1 MKEEIDRGMQ
11 EVAALGRPKPERFT
25 RKEQARQA
33 ALRAQQEASG
43 APADAG
49 GAAADSGGAAA
60 ASVEEVQAEVDPYE
74 FAEPRDVLKDL
85 KKEWW
90 ENLEAK
96 KWSDRKGSLT
106 QLKELCTYPR
116 LASGRDVDYGDVN
129 RELRKVIT
137 KDSNVACVAEAIA
150 CTGAMAQGLRA
161 AFSATAKN
169 LVEVL
174 LEKYKEK
181 NAAVGKAVSEALAA
195 MHKHC
200 WGLLDVAENLTAAL
214 GHSNPKVKEETLVWL
229 TSEIG
234 AEAKPALNKLAPLLL
249 APAAKCAEEATP
261 SLREAALRFMVTF
274 ATKFGNFV
282 VLDKFTTKMDDG
294 RKKRLEEMR
303 AEAAGPAAGGPGAGV
318 GPAAAALAAS
328 RSKPGT
334 AATAKVPLA
343 AAAGTG
349 KVVAGTSAVGAKKG
363 ASGKE
368 PDDDD
373 EASLAAGSM
382 SRDEAVAK
390 LGDLIGEAAIKQLKD
405 EQWKAR
411 LEAMDSLAARA
422 AEGSLAASC
431 TVVVQAM
438 GHLPGWSE
446 KNFQVMAKQFEVV
459 RVLADTAPNFS
470 KRDGYAAVCGLIEKV
485 ADMKLKGPS
494 FDALM
499 AISEALSPA
508 FTATLLHKK
517 AAVHKNP
524 KILSEVLNWVAQAT
538 AEFGLGSMNVKAL
551 IDWAKEDLASTNAG
565 VRNSAIH
572 LLGVMHRFLGP
583 PLGDMIR
590 ADVKPALMAA
600 IDGEFAKNPKDPGF
614 TPSRTSR
621 ADLAKREA
629 AGAASTGSSQHGRPA
644 SGSNIAEGAGGYDM
658 DELMPRADISA
669 AITPSLLE
677 SLGGSNWKDRKQAM
691 DNVEAAI
698 TSAGGRIQPQVGD
711 LIAGLKPRMTD
722 SNKNLGVQALGL
734 LASLAKAMGKPID
747 RAARALLAPALKNLS
762 DNKANVGGLDACML

>member
-1 MKEEIDRGMQ
+1 MADEEAQVLRESKKWAWADRVAHSNWKVRSSAYDDIRAACTAVYEETDPCLTEFVADSNAAAQDKALDALNTFLFKANEQLVSKYVDKVVANIVGKALNGRTGTVQRATEALLCYIELEQSSAVVDGLLAGLKNKVPKIVVASIDVLVQAISLFGVKVIIPQPVIKATPAVADSKDGKAREKAKELVVELSRWVGPEVIRSALFKDMRDAMKEEIDRGMQ

-60 ASVEEVQAEVDPYE
+60 AAVEEVQAEVDPYE

-96 KWSDRKGSLT
+96 KWSDRKSSLT
-106 QLKELCTYPR
+106 QLKEL
-116 LASGRDVDYGDVN
+116 DVDYGDVN

-303 AEAAGPAAGGPGAGV
+303 AEAAGPAAGGPGAGAR
-318 GPAAAALAAS
+318 PSAAAAALAAS

-349 KVVAGTSAVGAKKG
+349 KVAAGTSAVGAKKG
-363 ASGKE
+363 AAGKE
-368 PDDDD
+368 PGNGYIC
-373 EASLAAGSM
+373 SGSSTLAAQ
-382 SRDEAVAK
+382 
-390 LGDLIGEAAIKQLKD
+390 AA
-405 EQWKAR
+405 AMR
-411 LEAMDSLAARA
+411 LT
-422 AEGSLAASC
+422 G
-431 TVVVQAM
+431 
-438 GHLPGWSE
+438 
-446 KNFQVMAKQFEVV
+446 
-459 RVLADTAPNFS
+459 
-470 KRDGYAAVCGLIEKV
+470 
-485 ADMKLKGPS
+485 
-494 FDALM
+494 
-499 AISEALSPA
+499 
-508 FTATLLHKK
+508 
-517 AAVHKNP
+517 
-524 KILSEVLNWVAQAT
+524 AQ
-538 AEFGLGSMNVKAL
+538 
-551 IDWAKEDLASTNAG
+551 
-565 VRNSAIH
+565 
-572 LLGVMHRFLGP
+572 
-583 PLGDMIR
+583 
-590 ADVKPALMAA
+590 
-600 IDGEFAKNPKDPGF
+600 
-614 TPSRTSR
+614 
-621 ADLAKREA
+621 
-629 AGAASTGSSQHGRPA
+629 
-644 SGSNIAEGAGGYDM
+644 
-658 DELMPRADISA
+658 
-669 AITPSLLE
+669 
-677 SLGGSNWKDRKQAM
+677 
-691 DNVEAAI
+691 
-698 TSAGGRIQPQVGD
+698 
-711 LIAGLKPRMTD
+711 
-722 SNKNLGVQALGL
+722 
-734 LASLAKAMGKPID
+734 
-747 RAARALLAPALKNLS
+747 
-762 DNKANVGGLDACML
+762 